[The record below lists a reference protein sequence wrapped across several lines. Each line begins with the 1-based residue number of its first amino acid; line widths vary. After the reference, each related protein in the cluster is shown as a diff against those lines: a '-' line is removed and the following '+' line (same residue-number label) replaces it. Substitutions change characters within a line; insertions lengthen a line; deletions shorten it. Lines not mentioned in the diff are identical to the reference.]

1 MIFLFVSGLAAL
13 LASVSAVPSPLVG
26 KRGGNGVHLPIRRSV
41 AGGLNRRGS
50 TGKTGLGDDAD
61 VCVALY
67 PMLSYPHETL
77 AIARTTLWSK

>member
-13 LASVSAVPSPLVG
+13 LASVSAVPSRSFG
-26 KRGGNGVHLPIRRSV
+26 KREGENGVHLPIRRSA

-61 VCVALY
+61 VCVTCISYALI
-67 PMLSYPHETL
+67 S
-77 AIARTTLWSK
+77 S